1 MYSTWK
7 YIFCS
12 LCKEPHALV
21 YLVRCLISLN
31 EYSGSSK
38 WLILICFRLY
48 RRTHVV
54 FPSSSSPLRTFLFGA
69 GDAGE
74 ILEKEPG
81 PNHFVAYWQLALSFS
96 LFVGRKVYIN
106 CIGDCGYY
114 YRAVAGGVER
124 IRKKKKKKRLF
135 VAYVLRIIWKVIEPH
150 HILPLG
156 RPTFFFL
163 FSLRFAKGGN
173 QESKLRKWR

>member
-1 MYSTWK
+1 M
-7 YIFCS
+7 
-12 LCKEPHALV
+12 

-81 PNHFVAYWQLALSFS
+81 PNHFVAYWQLALSF
-96 LFVGRKVYIN
+96 FVRGEEGLYKL
-106 CIGDCGYY
+106 
-114 YRAVAGGVER
+114 YRR
-124 IRKKKKKKRLF
+124 
-135 VAYVLRIIWKVIEPH
+135 LRILLQGCGWRSGKDKKEEEKKEAVCCVCLKDYLKSYRTASYPS
-150 HILPLG
+150 
-156 RPTFFFL
+156 TWTSNFFFFL

>member
-81 PNHFVAYWQLALSFS
+81 PNHFVAYWQLALSF
-96 LFVGRKVYIN
+96 FVRGEEGLYKLYRRLRILLQ
-106 CIGDCGYY
+106 GCGW
-114 YRAVAGGVER
+114 RSGKD
-124 IRKKKKKKRLF
+124 KKEEEKKRLF

-156 RPTFFFL
+156 RLTFFSFSFL
-163 FSLRFAKGGN
+163 SVLQRGETKN
-173 QESKLRKWR
+173 QS